1 MRRFTDLRLSTSR
14 ELSSAVRAAKHRS
27 TLSGSVHGIVLGG
40 AEKFYFSAVRIFF
53 FVSVQ
58 RLNKAVVSLVRTR
71 LSVGQ
76 SRNFFDSLSTQS
88 SDRSRNKS
96 NRNKLVSCRKSVDQL
111 ERENLEAFSRDSL
124 DRCSWRL
131 EVRDKDRRVS
141 WCTFGLYMQLLSD
154 LRMTTAMEVK
164 NTSNF
169 NLCLTMYCVAQWIW
183 MSVQSARSL
192 MRLYNFNY

>member
-1 MRRFTDLRLSTSR
+1 MHAQIHRFKALNESRTFIGGSRGKTPFDSLGLGPRNRSRRRR
-14 ELSSAVRAAKHRS
+14 K
-27 TLSGSVHGIVLGG
+27 VL
-40 AEKFYFSAVRIFF
+40 FF
-53 FVSVQ
+53 RGPNFFLLVGFCQVQ

-124 DRCSWRL
+124 DRQQRAGCSWRL

-169 NLCLTMYCVAQWIW
+169 NLCLTMYCVA
-183 MSVQSARSL
+183 
-192 MRLYNFNY
+192 

>member
-1 MRRFTDLRLSTSR
+1 MRTTDIGHSLAFPFITKLFSPPPPLPPRRLSSSGNLNGACADSQISGSQRVENFHRRFARRNTVRLSRARNRSR
-14 ELSSAVRAAKHRS
+14 RRRK
-27 TLSGSVHGIVLGG
+27 VL
-40 AEKFYFSAVRIFF
+40 FF
-53 FVSVQ
+53 RGPNFFLLVGFCQVQ

-124 DRCSWRL
+124 DRQQRAGCS
-131 EVRDKDRRVS
+131 
-141 WCTFGLYMQLLSD
+141 
-154 LRMTTAMEVK
+154 
-164 NTSNF
+164 
-169 NLCLTMYCVAQWIW
+169 
-183 MSVQSARSL
+183 
-192 MRLYNFNY
+192 

>member
-14 ELSSAVRAAKHRS
+14 ELSSAVRAAKHRL
-27 TLSGSVHGIVLGG
+27 TLSGSVPEIVLGG

-124 DRCSWRL
+124 DRQQRAGCSWRL

-169 NLCLTMYCVAQWIW
+169 DLCLTVYCVAQWIW
-183 MSVQSARSL
+183 MSVQSTW
-192 MRLYNFNY
+192 